1 MIRKDPRTNKAG
13 KTRTQVRVVESYR
26 PAPGANPKQRTI
38 RDFGILEEQE
48 DQVAF
53 MAAVEEFNATYRQHN
68 EEDPGLS
75 MPGTAKMYTGSNKKL
90 NYGYRFLDVVYEA
103 LDINGFIDAH
113 EKKKGFRGGYSPSE
127 IFRFLVL
134 SRLLSPDS
142 KRASCQA
149 KDAFYGME
157 ADFTLQDVYRA
168 LDRFAGF
175 DVNLQRHLNE
185 KVKALVG
192 RDLSYA
198 FYDVTNYFFE
208 IDFPDSDDD
217 LRRKGVSKEH
227 RVDPIVAMGLFMDGN
242 GLPVSMSLFPGNTSD
257 TKTLQP
263 VMEDVK
269 ASYGLGRIV
278 VVADKGLNSSSNIDA
293 IVNNGDGFMFSQQ
306 LRGKKGKR
314 YEDALLNADGWVWN
328 SDRSYGYKLSDEE
341 YIGKDKDG
349 KKVKRTRRVL
359 IYWNKADA
367 DMAGRKREEK
377 LRKAEKAIRNNA
389 YSIKHGY
396 EEYTKEDIVDKTTGE
411 YLDDVKKLRS
421 VNREKAEKDARY
433 DGYFCIVTSE
443 TGYDEGMIRKA
454 YHGLW
459 RIEES
464 FCILKSD
471 LYARPVHVRTGEHI
485 RAHFLICFVAL
496 LIVRIL
502 QLRMGDNALSAERIA
517 RTLRAANC
525 RRMRGGKILLD
536 DVGGALAFRKRVDKR
551 GKLVDTLEYSGDD
564 EIALDYKLIQD
575 SFGTDFYNIN
585 VRVEVFNRFLREISL

>member
-1 MIRKDPRTNKAG
+1 MIRKDKRTNKAG
-13 KTRTQVRVVESYR
+13 QTRTQVRVVESYR
-26 PAPGANPKQRTI
+26 PFPSANPKQRTI
-38 RDFGILEEQE
+38 RDFGILEEQQ
-48 DQVAF
+48 DQALF
-53 MAAVEEFNATYRQHN
+53 METVEEFNATYRSA
-68 EEDPGLS
+68 EVEDGRINL
-75 MPGTAKMYTGSNKKL
+75 PGTSRMYTGPNKKL
-90 NYGYRFLDVVYEA
+90 NYGYRFLDAAYEA
-103 LDINGFIDAH
+103 LGIDGFIDTH
-113 EKKKGFRGGYSPSE
+113 GKKNGFRGGYSPSG

-134 SRLLSPDS
+134 SRLLNPDS

-149 KDAFYGME
+149 KDTFYGIE
-157 ADFTLQDVYRA
+157 TDFTLQDVYRA
-168 LDRFAGF
+168 LDRFSGF
-175 DVNLQRHLNE
+175 DVELQRHLNE
-185 KVKALVG
+185 RVKALMG

-208 IDFPDSDDD
+208 IDFPNSDDD

-227 RVDPIVAMGLFMDGN
+227 RLDPIVAMGLFIDGN

-278 VVADKGLNSSSNIDA
+278 VIADKGLNSSGNIDA

-314 YEDALLNADGWVWN
+314 YEDALSGAEGWVWN
-328 SDRSYGYKLSDEE
+328 SDRGYGYKLFNEE
-341 YIGKDKDG
+341 YAGKDKDG
-349 KKVKRTRRVL
+349 KKVKRTRRAL
-359 IYWNKADA
+359 LYWNKADA

-389 YSIKHGY
+389 YAIKHGY
-396 EEYTKEDIVDKTTGE
+396 EEYTKEDIVDKSTGE

-421 VNREKAEKDARY
+421 VNLEKAGKDAKY

-443 TGYDEGMIRKA
+443 LDYDEGMIRKA

-471 LYARPVHVRTGEHI
+471 LYARPVHVRTDGHI

-496 LIVRIL
+496 LIVRIV
-502 QLRMGDNALSAERIA
+502 QFRMGGGALSAERIA
-517 RTLRAANC
+517 RALRAANC
-525 RRMRGGKILLD
+525 RQARGGKILLD
-536 DVGGALAFRKRVDKR
+536 DVGGALAFKKRVDKR

-564 EIALDYKLIQD
+564 EIALDYKFIQD
-575 SFGTDFYNIN
+575 SFGTDFYNVN
-585 VRVEVFNRFLREISL
+585 VRVEAFNRFLRKISL